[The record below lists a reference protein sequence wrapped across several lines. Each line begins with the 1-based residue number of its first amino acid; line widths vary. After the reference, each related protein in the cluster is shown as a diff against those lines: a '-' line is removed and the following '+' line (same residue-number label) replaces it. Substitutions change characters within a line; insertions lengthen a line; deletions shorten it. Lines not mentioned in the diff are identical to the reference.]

1 MVSGKVFLG
10 AVAAVAIFVGF
21 GAGAAKADGWRGD
34 GYGRGGY
41 ERGGD
46 WGREEWRRHEWLE
59 HHRYCYGY
67 YPQPR
72 VYYAPPAAGLLCA
85 PALLSGRV
93 HGTDSHPVIA

>member
-10 AVAAVAIFVGF
+10 AVAAVAIFAGI

-46 WGREEWRRHEWLE
+46 WGREEWRHHEWLE
-59 HHRYCYGY
+59 HHRYGYGY
-67 YPQPR
+67 YAPPR
-72 VYYAPPAAGLLCA
+72 VYYAPPPPIYYA
-85 PALLSGRV
+85 PRPYYPGGFTVQIPIR
-93 HGTDSHPVIA
+93 